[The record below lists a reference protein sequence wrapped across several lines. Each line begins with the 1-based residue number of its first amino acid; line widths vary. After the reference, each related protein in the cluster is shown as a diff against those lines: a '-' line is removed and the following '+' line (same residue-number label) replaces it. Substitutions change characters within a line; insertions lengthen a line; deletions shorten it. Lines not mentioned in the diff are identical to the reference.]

1 MNFIKFYVFG
11 GIIIGFLQTV
21 DGILLVLD
29 KGLPRDFNM
38 GVAMFEF
45 LWVPIC
51 ISTLVVFKRQ
61 GLNTLS
67 PLSYI
72 LYNLA
77 GWIIATTIASPA
89 KDRPF
94 IVPLGF
100 AVAGILFGA
109 YYTYINYRLLAR
121 K

>member
-11 GIIIGFLQTV
+11 GIFIGFLQTI
-21 DGILLVLD
+21 DGILFALD

-61 GLNTLS
+61 NINILS

-72 LYNLA
+72 LYNIA
-77 GWIIATTIASPA
+77 GWILATTITPPA
-89 KDRPF
+89 QGQPF
-94 IVPLGF
+94 EVPLGF
-100 AVAGILFGA
+100 ALAGLLFGI
-109 YYTYINYRLLAR
+109 YYTYINYRLINI